1 MEVRCMVRCTL
12 EVRCMTNSNSKVNKH
27 FSINTW
33 IISRL
38 KKENS
43 VALTSMA
50 EDYAKER
57 NIKPRSARRVLER
70 HLKLLIEKG
79 IVERLPTYPA
89 SFRLKKLPLEYLLP
103 SNKNFRIYDS
113 FDLSLSNR
121 ICDTLGNSANLKQK
135 LQELRKKGI
144 RVITRANRFRQRALL
159 TAQRASISPQTR
171 QHSDIT
177 FLFEENVKEWNRS
190 VLVFENDNEEYMT
203 SSVRTRFNDK
213 KKALWNL
220 LKSKK
225 ALKIAFK
232 RHKNAIMIT
241 LTIPH
246 IFPLV
251 LPLTEGGKIIGFIP
265 VQDSIIS
272 QLKASMLKWIRKTWK
287 DRKIETFTAYEYHTD
302 YTLHIHMIISGIPFL
317 IAWDRKSGKKGED
330 ALTYYSHKNNIPLP
344 PDLET
349 KMKKGKLESKDKT
362 LISKYI
368 FTALLDKWLQKIL
381 HRFDAALKTNLLQ
394 TYLLYKEKENLQGPV
409 NEIHRIKG
417 GKWVGKPPKDSVIE
431 YSSGAA
437 YKKVLSPDSY
447 VLKYVTKVLEIV
459 AGGGNIDEENQAKVY
474 GYWLFGK
481 RFNSYSRSLLPQKR
495 QEQRKIGNWYY
506 VGVFNKL
513 NLPDFIAKNIILE
526 LS

>member
-12 EVRCMTNSNSKVNKH
+12 EVRCMSNSSCKVNKH

-70 HLKLLIEKG
+70 HLKLLIENG
-79 IVERLPTYPA
+79 IVERLPTYPV
-89 SFRLKKLPLEYLLP
+89 SFKLKKLPLQFVLTKSED
-103 SNKNFRIYDS
+103 FQTCDS
-113 FDLSLSNR
+113 FDLSYTTR
-121 ICDTLGNSANLKQK
+121 VCDSLGNSANLKQK
-135 LQELRKKGI
+135 IEELRKVGLRDIK
-144 RVITRANRFRQRALL
+144 RANRFRQRALL
-159 TAQRASISPQTR
+159 NAQKASISPQTR

-177 FLFEENVKEWNRS
+177 FLFEENVKEWKRS
-190 VLVFENDNEEYMT
+190 VIVFANENGEFLV
-203 SSVRTRFNDK
+203 SRVKTRFNDK
-213 KKALWNL
+213 KKALTNL
-220 LKSKK
+220 IKSKM
-225 ALKIAFK
+225 ALKVAFK
-232 RHKNAIMIT
+232 RHENAIMIT

-251 LPLTEGGKIIGFIP
+251 LPLREGDKVIGFIP
-265 VQDSIIS
+265 LQDSILT
-272 QLKASMLKWIRKTWK
+272 QLKASMIKWIRTQWK
-287 DRKIETFTAYEYHTD
+287 GFKIETFTAYEYHSD
-302 YTLHIHMIISGIPFL
+302 YTLHIHILILGIPFL
-317 IAWDRKSGKKGED
+317 IAWNRKSGRKKED
-330 ALTYYSHKNNIPLP
+330 ALSYYSRKNNIPLP
-344 PDLET
+344 SNV
-349 KMKKGKLESKDKT
+349 KKTQL
-362 LISKYI
+362 SKYV

-381 HRFDAALKTNLLQ
+381 FRFDAALKTNLLQ

-409 NEIHRIKG
+409 NEIHRIKR
-417 GKWVGKPPKDSVIE
+417 GKWVGKPPKDAVFN

-437 YKKVLSPDSY
+437 YKKVVSPDHY

-481 RFNSYSRSLLPQKR
+481 RFNSFSRSLLPQKR
-495 QEQRKIGNWYY
+495 EQQRKIHQWYY

-513 NLPDFIAKNIILE
+513 NLPDFIAKNIVLE

>member
-1 MEVRCMVRCTL
+1 MS
-12 EVRCMTNSNSKVNKH
+12 NSNLKLNKY
-27 FSINTW
+27 FDVKAW

-38 KKENS
+38 KRENS
-43 VALTSMA
+43 VALTVMA

-57 NIKPRSARRVLER
+57 RISERSARRVLER
-70 HLKLLIEKG
+70 HLKLLIENG
-79 IVERLPTYPA
+79 IVERLPTYPV
-89 SFRLKKLPLEYLLP
+89 SFKLKKLPLEYLLP
-103 SNKNFRIYDS
+103 SNKNFRICDR
-113 FDLSLSNR
+113 FDLRHTTR
-121 ICDTLGNSANLKQK
+121 IRDTLGNSANPKQK

-144 RVITRANRFRQRALL
+144 RVIRKANKFRQRALL
-159 TAQRASISPQTR
+159 TAQRASISPQSR
-171 QHSDIT
+171 QHSDIA

-190 VLVFENDNEEYMT
+190 VIVFANEKEEFLV
-203 SSVRTRFNDK
+203 SRVKTRFNNK
-213 KKALWNL
+213 NKALRNL
-220 LKSKK
+220 IKSKK
-225 ALKIAFK
+225 ALKVAFK

-246 IFPLV
+246 VFPLV
-251 LPLTEGGKIIGFIP
+251 LPLREGDKIIAFIP
-265 VQDSIIS
+265 VQDSIIT
-272 QLKASMLKWIRKTWK
+272 QLKASMLKWIRKMWK
-287 DRKIETFTAYEYHTD
+287 GYKIETFTAYEYHTD
-302 YTLHIHMIISGIPFL
+302 YTLHIHIIILGIPFL
-317 IAWDRKSGKKGED
+317 IAWDRRSGGKKED
-330 ALTYYSHKNNIPLP
+330 ALTYYSRKYDIPLP
-344 PDLET
+344 SDV
-349 KMKKGKLESKDKT
+349 KKTQLA
-362 LISKYI
+362 KYI

-381 HRFDAALKTNLLQ
+381 FRFDAVLKTNLLQ